1 MKPYEKLIQAKG
13 TDGSIL
19 EVVALCSAV
28 KSTSIDQPTEY
39 NFIPQYVVIDK
50 KRVQIE
56 GLGYFY
62 HPDTGV
68 AYEI

>member
-1 MKPYEKLIQAKG
+1 MKLYEKLIQAKG

-19 EVVALCSAV
+19 EVVALCSAM
-28 KSTSIDQPTEY
+28 KSISIDQPTEY
-39 NFIPQYVVIDK
+39 NFIPQYVLIDK
-50 KRVQIE
+50 KRIQIE

>member
-1 MKPYEKLIQAKG
+1 MKLYEKLIQAKG

-28 KSTSIDQPTEY
+28 KSISIDQAMEY
-39 NFIPQYVVIDK
+39 NFIPQYVLIDK
-50 KRVQIE
+50 KRIQIE
-56 GLGYFY
+56 GIGYFY
-62 HPDTGV
+62 HPDTGL

>member
-1 MKPYEKLIQAKG
+1 MKLYEKFIQAKG
-13 TDGSIL
+13 TDGSTL

-56 GLGYFY
+56 GVGYFY
-62 HPDTGV
+62 HPVTGV